1 MDSGFEEWQKA
12 NPDKSFL
19 DRDFV
24 LENMNKSGAL
34 FDLTKMESVN
44 NEYLSRISTEQLF
57 NETIEW
63 AEKYDTELANLMK
76 EDVDY
81 TKSALDIERHTPKD
95 PKRFTTFKDVD
106 TQLRFFFDSEYEKL
120 IESVKLK
127 IKS

>member
-19 DRDFV
+19 DRNFV

-63 AEKYDTELANLMK
+63 AEKYNTELANLMK

>member
-1 MDSGFEEWQKA
+1 
-12 NPDKSFL
+12 
-19 DRDFV
+19 
-24 LENMNKSGAL
+24 
-34 FDLTKMESVN
+34 MESVN

-63 AEKYDTELANLMK
+63 AEKYDIELANLMK

-81 TKSALDIERHTPKD
+81 TKLALDIERHTPKD

>member
-63 AEKYDTELANLMK
+63 AEKYDIELANLMK

-81 TKSALDIERHTPKD
+81 TKLALDIERHTPKD

>member
-63 AEKYDTELANLMK
+63 AEKYNTELANLMK